1 MTKLMASEAIPA
13 PLLVADW
20 TTPTSSSRLSHSSGG
35 VGVGKVLL
43 FLIALTSA
51 SIAAAANWKNLG
63 TDDRGI
69 TAYMDRDSISKD
81 GGFRF
86 YSIKFAR
93 PVADDHGMTYSV
105 MKEKI
110 DCEQKTVTTLGI
122 AAYRADDSMIASSD
136 EARPPPSSAAI
147 ERGQD
152 GGRSLPPV
160 ILT

>member
-1 MTKLMASEAIPA
+1 
-13 PLLVADW
+13 
-20 TTPTSSSRLSHSSGG
+20 
-35 VGVGKVLL
+35 
-43 FLIALTSA
+43 
-51 SIAAAANWKNLG
+51 
-63 TDDRGI
+63 
-69 TAYMDRDSISKD
+69 MDRDSISKD

-160 ILT
+160 ILTTAIQSSSS